1 MHFVVYVS
9 WFTGCPVSTHLLN
22 RLYEQGHLRSAHNEE
37 AVARLENAFG
47 PTRVERRRTDPLPKV
62 VMLGICESF
71 LVFVS
76 RLNERKEEGHT
87 RTDFSSPLFLF
98 GFVEGGVHV
107 GPLAYLNSSS
117 VVMPYLQYFENAAA
131 HELFEFQV
139 SRKSRLSPSFV
150 AGLTRLCF
158 VSQDTES
165 AVSRA
170 YTASLSSAL
179 DHGVKFVYV
188 ASLNDQ

>member
-1 MHFVVYVS
+1 
-9 WFTGCPVSTHLLN
+9 
-22 RLYEQGHLRSAHNEE
+22 
-37 AVARLENAFG
+37 
-47 PTRVERRRTDPLPKV
+47 
-62 VMLGICESF
+62 
-71 LVFVS
+71 
-76 RLNERKEEGHT
+76 
-87 RTDFSSPLFLF
+87 
-98 GFVEGGVHV
+98 
-107 GPLAYLNSSS
+107 
-117 VVMPYLQYFENAAA
+117 MPYLQYFENAAA

-139 SRKSRLSPSFV
+139 SLNLSSSFLPLLRETE
-150 AGLTRLCF
+150 ASC